1 MRERFR
7 RSRKCCSLI
16 LAFALAVCAASANQM
31 AVHAAKGGSITKISV
46 KTGKKNVT
54 KKTYSLKVNQT
65 VKLKVSVSP
74 KSSKKAVSF
83 RTGKKSVAVV
93 SETGKVT
100 AKKKGIVKIRITV
113 TDKKG
118 RKKSSWVKIKVSGK
132 AKQMKIKITA
142 KGKTATA
149 TLYDNVT
156 TRAFVKK
163 LPLTVTMMDLYGREM
178 CYRFPKA
185 LPTDD
190 VNDTGYKVGE
200 IVYYPPMH
208 SFVIMYKQNGEEF
221 EMQKLGRI
229 DSGLENLSG
238 IGDTEVTF
246 ELLD

>member
-7 RSRKCCSLI
+7 RSPKLCSLV
-16 LAFALAVCAASANQM
+16 LAFVLVICAISVNHM
-31 AVHAAKGGSITKISV
+31 AVQAAKESSITKVSI
-46 KTGKKNVT
+46 KIGKKNVT
-54 KKTYSLKVNQT
+54 KKTYSLKVNQI

-74 KSSKKAVSF
+74 ESSKKAVSF
-83 RTGKKSVAVV
+83 RSGKNSVATV
-93 SETGKVT
+93 SKTGKVT
-100 AKKKGIVKIRITV
+100 AKKKGTAKIRITV
-113 TDKKG
+113 TDKRG
-118 RKKSSWVKIKVSGK
+118 QRKSSWLKIKVSGK
-132 AKQMKIKITA
+132 EKQMKIEITA
-142 KGKTATA
+142 NGKTATA
-149 TLYDNVT
+149 TLYDNAT

-190 VNDTGYKVGE
+190 VNDTSYEVGE

-208 SFVIMYKQNGEEF
+208 SFVIMYEQNDEEF
-221 EMQKLGRI
+221 EMQKLGWI

-246 ELLD
+246 ELID

>member
-7 RSRKCCSLI
+7 RSRKWCSLI
-16 LAFALAVCAASANQM
+16 LAFALVICAVPANHM
-31 AVHAAKGGSITKISV
+31 AVQAAKGSSITKVSV
-46 KTGKKNVT
+46 KIGKKNVT
-54 KKTYSLKVNQT
+54 KKTYSLKVKQT

-83 RTGKKSVAVV
+83 RSGKKSVAVV
-93 SETGKVT
+93 SKAGKVT
-100 AKKKGIVKIRITV
+100 AKKKGTAKIRITV

-118 RKKSSWVKIKVSGK
+118 GKKSSWVKIKVSGK
-132 AKQMKIKITA
+132 EKQMKIKITA

-149 TLYDNVT
+149 TLYDNAT
-156 TRAFVKK
+156 TRAFAKK

-185 LPTDD
+185 LPTDN

-238 IGDTEVTF
+238 IGDTKVTF
-246 ELLD
+246 ELID

>member
-1 MRERFR
+1 MRERFK
-7 RSRKCCSLI
+7 RSRKWCSLV
-16 LAFALAVCAASANQM
+16 LALVLVVCAVSGNHM
-31 AVHAAKGGSITKISV
+31 AVQAAKGGNITKVSV
-46 KTGKKNVT
+46 KIGKKNVA
-54 KKTYSLKVNQT
+54 KKTYSMKVNQS

-74 KSSKKAVSF
+74 KSAKKSVSF
-83 RTGKKSVAVV
+83 RSGKKSVAVV
-93 SETGKVT
+93 SKNGKVT
-100 AKKKGIVKIRITV
+100 AKKKGTAKIRITV
-113 TDKKG
+113 ADRKG
-118 RKKSSWVKIKVSGK
+118 GRKSSWVKIKVSGK
-132 AKQMKIKITA
+132 EKQMKIKITA

-149 TLYDNVT
+149 TLYDNAT

-163 LPLTVTMMDLYGREM
+163 LPLTVSMMDLYGREM

-221 EMQKLGRI
+221 EMQKLGRV

-238 IGDTEVTF
+238 IGDTKVTF
-246 ELLD
+246 ELKD